1 MKKSMTILTSG
12 AIAGTMDAEAAILL
26 YAKPVNLHNISKIF
40 RYIASGLIGKPAY
53 YAGPF
58 YPFAGLV
65 LHYLIATIWSA
76 IYILLFFRMFKP
88 GSVWAKTIFLAS
100 LVWIIMNGFIIPIA
114 GLTARYDGWAI
125 IRSFAVLLVC
135 VGLPICLISEKR
147 HDKLKII

>member
-1 MKKSMTILTSG
+1 
-12 AIAGTMDAEAAILL
+12 
-26 YAKPVNLHNISKIF
+26 
-40 RYIASGLIGKPAY
+40 
-53 YAGPF
+53 
-58 YPFAGLV
+58 
-65 LHYLIATIWSA
+65 
-76 IYILLFFRMFKP
+76 MFKP